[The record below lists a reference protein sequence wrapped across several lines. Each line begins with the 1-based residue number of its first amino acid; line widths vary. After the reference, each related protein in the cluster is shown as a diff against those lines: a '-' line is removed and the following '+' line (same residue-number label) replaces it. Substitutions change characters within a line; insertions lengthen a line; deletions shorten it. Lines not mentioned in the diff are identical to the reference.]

1 MAEYKQVDLQIGTEA
16 QFETKK
22 AELPVGTIVGITDPI
37 HEEELDSDLQT
48 AINSI
53 SNKLDKPSG
62 NPTEDSLVKVS
73 STGSTSYKKLSELV
87 NTTDNQT
94 ISGQK
99 TFSSVLASYLDVT
112 TSQNNKTSSVFIQG
126 SDFIFKTFDDD
137 NVIPEMRIC
146 NAPLFRGTFDDLH
159 TQFPTFAQNPAAAP
173 TVDSV
178 TVYEAT
184 TAKPVWKPLS
194 EITGGGSSVEV
205 VQTTGDSTTAVM
217 SQKAV
222 KDNFALADG
231 GSIKN
236 GMFTG
241 DVNLANADI
250 LSLPD
255 VVYKGS
261 NELTV
266 PKQSGTFLLRPNDLP
281 NETSVVTLTSTGGL
295 DYLKIGNLVTV
306 QDAQTIVGSK
316 TFQSPVTAEQGV
328 KANTRVEIGT
338 SNTDKLWIVK
348 DALVKY
354 GTDGLFQTNKIPFI
368 GQYEYNL
375 ALTPTT
381 TPTVNSVVVTGTDNK
396 PAWKPVSNFV
406 DTSNAQNIAGLKTF
420 FEGISVADPT
430 TFLTNDTRVFFD
442 ATGISYSATGG
453 IASASVYRFPGEV
466 DGTLALRPNTLP
478 TADSIVKLSSTGTP
492 SYKPV
497 SDFAPVK
504 VDYEEAGASYSAGIE
519 YNADYLKIYHFD
531 SYLKIM
537 SGSNEMEGDLSLP
550 GELFLGALTLGNKS
564 IYAPSESGRAAIEP
578 DNNPTAESFVS
589 ISPAGSHSYK
599 SVNNFVDLSSTQT
612 LTGTKTFGDVDIEGT
627 FSYTG
632 LNVYPPMAN
641 GAMAVRPTDFP
652 TSDSVLTYSTT
663 GTPGYKSVSGFSKT
677 LYNHYIEF
685 TNSQTA
691 VTLFALRYN
700 STDATEVTSVAT
712 LQALIK
718 DNNPVPLMILATEGT
733 VSSVG
738 PAYLKAQG
746 NAIYMWEGN
755 TKNPY
760 SLSNFTITDN
770 VTTV

>member
-217 SQKAV
+217 SQKAAT
-222 KDNFALADG
+222 DTFTLADG
-231 GSIKN
+231 GMIKN
-236 GMFTG
+236 GIFTG
-241 DVNLANADI
+241 DANFTMVDL

-255 VVYKGS
+255 IVYKGN

-295 DYLKIGNLVTV
+295 GYQKIGNLVNV
-306 QDAQTIVGSK
+306 EDDQTIVGAK
-316 TFQSPVTAEQGV
+316 TFQSLITAEQGV
-328 KANTRVEIGT
+328 KSNTRVEIGT

-375 ALTPTT
+375 ALAPTT
-381 TPTVNSVVVTGTDNK
+381 APTADSVVVTGTDKK
-396 PAWKPVSNFV
+396 PTWRAVNEL
-406 DTSNAQNIAGLKTF
+406 G
-420 FEGISVADPT
+420 PT
-430 TFLTNDTRVFFD
+430 VVQ
-442 ATGISYSATGG
+442 ATGDSETAVMSQNAITNGDMHVTG
-453 IASASVYRFPGEV
+453 AWYF
-466 DGTLALRPNTLP
+466 DGGYI
-478 TADSIVKLSSTGTP
+478 TAEGKII
-492 SYKPV
+492 
-497 SDFAPVK
+497 
-504 VDYEEAGASYSAGIE
+504 AGASWGVHAGGAELLEDHLKLDVID
-519 YNADYLKIYHFD
+519 YNV
-531 SYLKIM
+531 
-537 SGSNEMEGDLSLP
+537 
-550 GELFLGALTLGNKS
+550 TLQLN
-564 IYAPSESGRAAIEP
+564 ESGKHMGSSHTITIPAQDGAMLVRPTAF
-578 DNNPTAESFVS
+578 PTAESLVS
-589 ISPAGSHSYK
+589 ISSTGSPSYK
-599 SVNNFVDLSSTQT
+599 KVSELVDLSSTQT
-612 LTGTKTFGDVDIEGT
+612 LTGAKTFGDVDIEGT